1 MKTPWPQLGAV
12 QLMQVKDEPSEW
24 RRQLRRNIVFGLVMI
39 SAILIAAN
47 MCLLGGEQI
56 DVSKSRSS

>member
-1 MKTPWPQLGAV
+1 
-12 QLMQVKDEPSEW
+12 MQVKDEPSEW